1 MATQNQK
8 HIIDSNGLSY
18 VWTFPTSVSTEWLIK
33 KVTNNLK
40 DMFLQTWLQ
49 QCRETNKACNYHLYK
64 REFKLEIYLDNL
76 PKCHR
81 VFLTKIR
88 TSNHKLPIEKGRYLN
103 LHRDQRIC
111 NLCTLNLVCDEFH
124 FLLEY
129 PFLLELREKDI
140 PKYYYKNPNFHKY
153 SQLMAI
159 TNSKK
164 LINLS
169 KFVKEGFVFYK

>member
-1 MATQNQK
+1 MIKFWHKLVLEGSNKLSGCFLSTLNEYFNLNIFK
-8 HIIDSNGLSY
+8 WDWLLKIKNILDSNGLSY
-18 VWTFPTSVSTEWLIK
+18 VWTFPTSVSTEWLVK

-103 LHRDQRIC
+103 
-111 NLCTLNLVCDEFH
+111 
-124 FLLEY
+124 
-129 PFLLELREKDI
+129 
-140 PKYYYKNPNFHKY
+140 
-153 SQLMAI
+153 
-159 TNSKK
+159 
-164 LINLS
+164 
-169 KFVKEGFVFYK
+169 